1 MNAAA
6 PATRFGAPLRW
17 LHWIMALAI
26 FSALAFVYA
35 KGLFAKGSAGR
46 DFLDHAHV
54 FAGFTVLALL
64 PLRVLA
70 RVGSPQ
76 PPIDPPPGPLAA
88 QGTKWVHALLY
99 AGMLATPVLGIL
111 SVQAAGKEIAY
122 LGYTIPTWI
131 GTNKALSHG
140 LKEVH
145 ETLGLGMLYLVVAHA
160 GAAIL
165 HHTFRHD
172 NTLRRML

>member
-1 MNAAA
+1 MKSAA

-26 FSALAFVYA
+26 FSALALVYS

-46 DFLDHAHV
+46 DFLNHAHI
-54 FAGFTVLALL
+54 FAGSTVLALL

-70 RVGSPQ
+70 RAGSPR
-76 PPIDPPPGPLAA
+76 PPIDPPPGSLGAQLA
-88 QGTKWVHALLY
+88 KWVHVLLY

-111 SVQAAGKEIAY
+111 SVQAAGKEIVY
-122 LGYTIPTWI
+122 LGYTIPTWV
-131 GTNKALSHG
+131 GTNKALSHD

-145 ETLGLGMLYLVVAHA
+145 ETLGLAMLYLVAVHA